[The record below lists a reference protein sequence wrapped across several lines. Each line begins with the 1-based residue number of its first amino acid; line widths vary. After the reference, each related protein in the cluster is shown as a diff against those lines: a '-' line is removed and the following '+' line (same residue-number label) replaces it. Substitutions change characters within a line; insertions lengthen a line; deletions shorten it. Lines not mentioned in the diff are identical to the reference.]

1 MDAIFVLELDASN
14 LIKGHAVPKA
24 NQTYGFATHV
34 IKEIGDGGLSAG
46 DQNTVG
52 RDLFVEVGFA
62 GASWPQLAEVE
73 VVLHKRQ
80 HTDDEQPLLA
90 VRKHIRL
97 HAYGA
102 QQHIHPLVL
111 RERLPALFQFR
122 DVYMGHLNGR
132 ELADADRR
140 SVPVFF
146 HVLVIQLHNAPDT
159 AAEQPVKLG
168 RILFING
175 DVFQAE
181 IGKLGLVVVPLDV
194 QVDRDLVNHGVTATL
209 PEYGEDLLRLIRSD
223 EVVRQN
229 ALDIVYPVLNDFRVI
244 RAAILSQ
251 KELQHIDRDI
261 CALFDFLGQ
270 VLADD
275 FSIELLPQLFFDN
288 RPFIF
293 GLHKISH

>member
-46 DQNTVG
+46 DQNAVG

-62 GASWPQLAEVE
+62 SASRPQLAEVK

-80 HTDDEQPLLA
+80 HTDDEQPLLP
-90 VRKHIRL
+90 VGKRIRL
-97 HAYGA
+97 HADGA

-111 RERLPALFQFR
+111 RERLTTLFQLSNI
-122 DVYMGHLNGR
+122 YMGHLDGC

-146 HVLVIQLHNAPDT
+146 HVLIIQLNNAPDT

-168 RILFING
+168 RIFFING
-175 DVFQAE
+175 DVF
-181 IGKLGLVVVPLDV
+181 
-194 QVDRDLVNHGVTATL
+194 
-209 PEYGEDLLRLIRSD
+209 
-223 EVVRQN
+223 
-229 ALDIVYPVLNDFRVI
+229 
-244 RAAILSQ
+244 
-251 KELQHIDRDI
+251 
-261 CALFDFLGQ
+261 
-270 VLADD
+270 
-275 FSIELLPQLFFDN
+275 
-288 RPFIF
+288 
-293 GLHKISH
+293 